1 MPLQRRQVLFL
12 VKFGALL
19 LLFYVLVALSFVDTH
34 VILPFTRGITSI
46 SGAILNMLGQHVVVT
61 GTIISG
67 SFAVDIKNGCNG
79 IEAIVFV
86 CAAMLAF
93 EAPIAKRLI
102 GALLAAIILQT
113 LNIIRIVSLYL
124 IGLRW
129 PKIFE
134 TAHLAIWQTLM
145 FAAAVFLFMAW
156 TSRVAPRN
164 AVASA

>member
-19 LLFYVLVALSFVDTH
+19 LLFYVAVALSFVDTH
-34 VILPFTRGITSI
+34 VIVPFTRGVTQI
-46 SGAILNMLGQHVVVT
+46 SGAMLNLLGQHVTVT

-67 SFAVDIKNGCNG
+67 KFAVDIHNGCNG

-86 CAAMLAF
+86 CAAMFAF
-93 EAPIAKRLI
+93 EAPLSRRLA
-102 GALLAAIILQT
+102 GALIAALILQG
-113 LNIIRIVSLYL
+113 LNIVRIVSLYL
-124 IGLRW
+124 IGLKR
-129 PKIFE
+129 PEIFE

-145 FAAAVFLFMAW
+145 FAAAVFLFLAW